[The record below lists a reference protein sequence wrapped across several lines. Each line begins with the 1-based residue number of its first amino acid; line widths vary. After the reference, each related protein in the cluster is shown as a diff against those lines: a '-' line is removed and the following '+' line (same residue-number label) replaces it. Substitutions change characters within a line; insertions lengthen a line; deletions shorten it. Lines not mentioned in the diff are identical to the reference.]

1 MVAITTHIGDHPGA
15 QRVDH
20 RAPHP
25 VQAAGHLVTAGTEL
39 AAGVQDRQHQRQRRD
54 TFGRVDGH
62 RDTAAVVDD
71 PAAAAVDQFDLDVV
85 AVAGQRLV
93 HRVVDDL
100 IDQMVQAALTGR
112 ADVHART
119 LANRLQP
126 LEYLD
131 LRRPV
136 LALGVQVG
144 SRVLEVDVLI
154 GLASAFG
161 GVVHRIIGSVRLA
174 RPHCQITHRQQLLRR
189 SEPPGRRWALAPWVV
204 SRPVPSA
211 KSYHC
216 GARQPSRCPL
226 GGRGMPLPRR
236 SRPIQRVR
244 RRPSWSPTGAPVHR
258 GRTGSPRVD
267 EPSPRTIQTHRP
279 TPPRGR
285 TVPTDHPDPQTTPA
299 AG

>member
-25 VQAAGHLVTAGTEL
+25 VQAAGHLVAAGTEL

-100 IDQMVQAALTGR
+100 VHQVVQPALTGEPMYMPGR
-112 ADVHART
+112 LRT
-119 LANRLQP
+119 ASSPSR
-126 LEYLD
+126 YLD

-154 GLASAFG
+154 RLASAFG

-189 SEPPGRRWALAPWVV
+189 SEPPGRRWACPMGREPT
-204 SRPVPSA
+204 RP
-211 KSYHC
+211 KC
-216 GARQPSRCPL
+216 KILPL
-226 GGRGMPLPRR
+226 WGPTAQPLPPRWTRNAASPPISADSTRR
-236 SRPIQRVR
+236 EASKLV
-244 RRPSWSPTGAPVHR
+244 PTGTCP
-258 GRTGSPRVD
+258 PRSD
-267 EPSPRTIQTHRP
+267 GQ
-279 TPPRGR
+279 PPRGR
-285 TVPTDHPDPQTTPA
+285 TVPTDHPDPQTNPTAWTSRPTDHPDPQTNPA